1 MKKSLVLI
9 TVLVALVAFA
19 GLAFAKGP
27 IACPPGKV
35 ECKYLP
41 AKGKPAAPK
50 CVTVPCP
57 PQKMSI
63 PGGPYALVPSAV
75 PIKIAKTTDV
85 YRDLCQG
92 KAKGKCQLCG
102 PCAPSI
108 TWACKWKT
116 TMVCGKYTYL
126 VDSSKPSKKVQ
137 PLQCKVV
144 PVPPKGCGW

>member
-9 TVLVALVAFA
+9 TVLVAVVAFA

-35 ECKYLP
+35 DVKFVP
-41 AKGKPAAPK
+41 SKGKPAAPK
-50 CVTVPCP
+50 CITVPCP
-57 PQKMSI
+57 PQQVKV
-63 PGGPYALVPSAV
+63 PGGPYAVVPGV
-75 PIKIAKTTDV
+75 KKVMIPKTTDV

-92 KAKGKCQLCG
+92 KAKGACQLCG

-108 TWACKWKT
+108 SWSCKWKT

-126 VDSSKPSKKVQ
+126 VPSTKPTKKVQ
-137 PLQCKVV
+137 PLQCTVV
-144 PVPPKGCGW
+144 PVPPKGCAW